1 MGEWRNGV
9 NSRWSVLYEISG
21 SQTHWSF
28 LAACT
33 ATDQYLGV
41 DELRT
46 VSAAVEV
53 WLDEV
58 A

>member
-1 MGEWRNGV
+1 MVGAIYG
-9 NSRWSVLYEISG
+9 ISG
-21 SQTHWSF
+21 NQTHWSF

-33 ATDQYLGV
+33 ATDHYLGV
-41 DELRT
+41 GELRT
-46 VSAAVEV
+46 VPAAVEV